1 MIHITSHVL
10 DTGRGIPAQ
19 GVAISLFLQ
28 HHREWVELGRNTT
41 DADGRVSD
49 LMQIEP
55 ITGFNIYKIKFDT
68 KAYFDQLSVPSF
80 YPVVEIIFEAYEHG
94 RYHIPLLLNP
104 FGYTTYRGS

>member
-10 DTGRGIPAQ
+10 DTAKGMPAQ
-19 GVAISLFLQ
+19 GITIILYLQ
-28 HHREWVELGRNTT
+28 HHQEWVEISRSNT
-41 DADGRVSD
+41 DGDGRVAD

-55 ITGFNIYKIKFDT
+55 VAGFNIYKIKFDT
-68 KAYFDQLSVPSF
+68 RAYFDHLSIPSF
-80 YPVVEIIFEAYEHG
+80 YPVVEIIFEASEHG